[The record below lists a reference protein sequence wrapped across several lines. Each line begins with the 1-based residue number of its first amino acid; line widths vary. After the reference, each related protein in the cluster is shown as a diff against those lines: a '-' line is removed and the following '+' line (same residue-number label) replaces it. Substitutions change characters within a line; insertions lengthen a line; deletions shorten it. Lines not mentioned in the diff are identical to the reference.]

1 MIPRLHSNLLLLVFN
16 SDKEILVIGQ
26 IPYLSL
32 TTSFWNN
39 IHQINRPLTVV
50 VYYLEVV
57 EDVVAFVEGE
67 DVVDKHAEA
76 TIIICIAKCTAAD
89 IFVIDFLQII
99 NGRTR
104 AACLSCIRVF
114 NVEAN
119 ISNKFIFALG
129 GRNRR
134 RLNRTLFILNLG
146 HNYDAIFQNQRCA
159 KCLP

>member
-1 MIPRLHSNLLLLVFN
+1 MINV
-16 SDKEILVIGQ
+16 
-26 IPYLSL
+26 
-32 TTSFWNN
+32 
-39 IHQINRPLTVV
+39 
-50 VYYLEVV
+50 
-57 EDVVAFVEGE
+57 
-67 DVVDKHAEA
+67 
-76 TIIICIAKCTAAD
+76 
-89 IFVIDFLQII
+89 LQII

-104 AACLSCIRVF
+104 AACLSCIRVL

-119 ISNKFIFALG
+119 ICYKFILALG